1 MTKLSD
7 EAAKLSRSFTRND
20 YWQRLQIGGAGLC
33 GILVVAGITSV
44 LLSNAADEP
53 SSDSLLA
60 EQQQNADGSPAEP
73 VVEAPSEPL
82 VDIGVVP
89 DIAPDQSLG
98 DPDQAMPEDNVPDLP
113 ADNGEEAGA
122 TTSADNGAQ

>member
-1 MTKLSD
+1 M
-7 EAAKLSRSFTRND
+7 
-20 YWQRLQIGGAGLC
+20 C

>member
-1 MTKLSD
+1 MNKLSD

-33 GILVVAGITSV
+33 GILVVAGITSL

-53 SSDSLLA
+53 SSDPLLA
-60 EQQQNADGSPAEP
+60 EQQQNIDGTTAEP
-73 VVEAPSEPL
+73 GAEAPSEPL

-89 DIAPDQSLG
+89 DITPDQSLG
-98 DPDQAMPEDNVPDLP
+98 DPDEALPEDNVPDLP
-113 ADNGEEAGA
+113 ADNDGEANSP
-122 TTSADNGAQ
+122 TSADNGGQ

>member
-1 MTKLSD
+1 MTKHSD